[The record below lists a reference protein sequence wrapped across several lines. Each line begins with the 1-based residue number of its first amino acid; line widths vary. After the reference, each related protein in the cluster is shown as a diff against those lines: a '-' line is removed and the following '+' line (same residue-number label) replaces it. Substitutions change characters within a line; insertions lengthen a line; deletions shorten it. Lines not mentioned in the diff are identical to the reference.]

1 MVEKRKSP
9 IRHHVRQHKRTID
22 DGTTTVHDYMRGQGN
37 APPSVANPNLK
48 HSTTS
53 SDFTVI
59 INYLDEAAKET
70 LHIPAD
76 SYPSAIQQAMISRQ
90 SSSTPTVVEAIMN

>member
-9 IRHHVRQHKRTID
+9 IRHHVRQHKRTIP

-48 HSTTS
+48 HSTAS

-70 LHIPAD
+70 LHVSAEN
-76 SYPSAIQQAMISRQ
+76 YTSAIQQAMATRIN
-90 SSSTPTVVEAIMN
+90 SSTPTVVEAEMI

>member
-9 IRHHVRQHKRTID
+9 IKHHVRQHQRTVA
-22 DGTTTVHDYMRGQGN
+22 DGKTTVHDYMRGQGS

-70 LHIPAD
+70 LHITADNYPA
-76 SYPSAIQQAMISRQ
+76 AIEQAMASRQ
-90 SSSTPTVVEAIMN
+90 NISTPITVEAEMI